1 MNKHQDPAAKGT
13 AGDVWR
19 AFEAFKSAN
28 DERLKALETKG
39 EDVLLAEKVARL
51 DKHLSTLET
60 KLERRGIADARAPLA
75 GANSAN
81 PERKAAFSMYVRTG
95 DAAPLARVEGKAA
108 SVGVGADGGFVA
120 TPEIEQMIERRLA
133 VLSPMRAIASVRT
146 FGGTSFKKPMSKGGA
161 EVGWAAETAAREQ
174 SDTPTLDLV
183 EFPSGE
189 LYALPAATQM
199 LLDDSFVNI
208 EEWLV
213 GEVEDSFAAQESAA
227 FVAGNGTNKP
237 KGFAAYTN
245 AAEGSQTWGQIGY
258 LATGAAG
265 GFAETSPAD
274 KLIDLIFAP
283 KAQYRANGR
292 FVMNRRT
299 LAAVRK
305 LKDGDG
311 AYLWQPALA
320 AGQDSSLLGY
330 PVTELEDMPDIAAN
344 AFAIGFGDFAR
355 GYLIAER
362 AGVTVLRDPYSA
374 KPYVLFYVTKRV
386 GGGVQDFDAIKLLKF
401 GVS

>member
-1 MNKHQDPAAKGT
+1 MTETANTGADAAE
-13 AGDVWR
+13 VWR
-19 AFEAFKSAN
+19 AFEAFKAAN
-28 DERLKALETKG
+28 DERLTAIETKG
-39 EDVLLAEKVARL
+39 EDVLLADKVSRI
-51 DKHLSTLET
+51 DKTLSALES
-60 KLERRGIADARAPLA
+60 KLERRGVAEARAPLDGGRVVA
-75 GANSAN
+75 
-81 PERKAAFSMYVRTG
+81 PERKAAFSAYVRTG
-95 DAAPLARVEGKAA
+95 DAAPLSRVEGKAA
-108 SVGVGADGGFVA
+108 SVGSGADGGFVA

-133 VLSPMRAIASVRT
+133 VLSPMRGIASVRT
-146 FGGTSFKKPMSKGGA
+146 FGGTSFKKPISKGGA

-189 LYALPAATQM
+189 LYALPAATQT
-199 LLDDSFVNI
+199 LLDDAFVNI
-208 EEWLV
+208 EDWLV

-237 KGFAAYTN
+237 KGFTAYTA

-258 LATGAAG
+258 VASGAAG
-265 GFAETSPAD
+265 AFAAEVPVD
-274 KLIDLIFAP
+274 KLIDLIYAP

-305 LKDGDG
+305 LKDSDG
-311 AYLWQPALA
+311 AYIWQPAQA

-330 PVTELEDMPDIAAN
+330 PLTELEDMPDIAAN
-344 AFAIGFGDFAR
+344 AFAVGFGDFAR

-386 GGGVQDFDAIKLLKF
+386 GGGVQDFDAIKLMKF
-401 GVS
+401 AAS

>member
-1 MNKHQDPAAKGT
+1 LNKNQDPAAKGA

-51 DKHLSTLET
+51 DKHLSSLES
-60 KLERRGIADARAPLA
+60 KLERRGVAEARAPLG
-75 GANSAN
+75 GATAN

-133 VLSPMRAIASVRT
+133 VLSPMRSIASVRT
-146 FGGTSFKKPMSKGGA
+146 FGGTSFKKPISKGGA

-189 LYALPAATQM
+189 LYALPAATQT
-199 LLDDSFVNI
+199 LLDDAFVNI

-237 KGFAAYTN
+237 KGFTAYTA

-258 LATGAAG
+258 LASGAAG
-265 GFAETSPAD
+265 GFAESAPVD

-299 LAAVRK
+299 LAAVR
-305 LKDGDG
+305 
-311 AYLWQPALA
+311 
-320 AGQDSSLLGY
+320 S
-330 PVTELEDMPDIAAN
+330 
-344 AFAIGFGDFAR
+344 
-355 GYLIAER
+355 
-362 AGVTVLRDPYSA
+362 
-374 KPYVLFYVTKRV
+374 
-386 GGGVQDFDAIKLLKF
+386 
-401 GVS
+401 